1 MTYRRQLLVVPLHRL
16 VDRLRLAAIDQ
27 QGVRGVLL
35 LEVDDDGA
43 SLDGLVKRE
52 ARHVVRADDDDGLIC
67 SLVEHSQ
74 PIIDRHIHMLI
85 LSCVR
90 GTCRVLPD
98 HEVLEEQAPRKRL
111 AVSQVL
117 PQRHVDDGSLRQL

>member
-1 MTYRRQLLVVPLHRL
+1 MYTYSPSYNNTHRERGRGIRLDLNKTYRRQLLVVPLHRL

-67 SLVEHSQ
+67 SLVEHS
-74 PIIDRHIHMLI
+74 
-85 LSCVR
+85 
-90 GTCRVLPD
+90 
-98 HEVLEEQAPRKRL
+98 
-111 AVSQVL
+111 
-117 PQRHVDDGSLRQL
+117 